1 MLGYFRTRFFVIMAG
16 IPEHLVSSLAV
27 STSSP
32 GERPRV
38 DGRRLR
44 SERTRLV
51 IIEAYLAL
59 LRREPRMPTA
69 SQIAETAGC
78 SVRSIFER
86 FADLNALTLAT
97 ADYALAQAA
106 AEATARD
113 VHADRAT
120 RIRSHVAIRA
130 AACERWL
137 PLWRVLVITQ
147 DQFDELKLRV
157 SLARQGNVARM
168 RMMYAQE
175 LALLE
180 DSVRE
185 ELLVAMAA
193 LISFES
199 WDQMRDCFQFSMEAG
214 QSAWRI
220 AIDRMLPQAS

>member
-1 MLGYFRTRFFVIMAG
+1 
-16 IPEHLVSSLAV
+16 VSTLAV
-27 STSSP
+27 SVSSP

-59 LRREPRMPTA
+59 LRREPKMPTA
-69 SQIAETAGC
+69 AQIAEVAGC

-113 VHADRAT
+113 VNADRPT

-147 DQFDELKLRV
+147 EQFAELQLRV
-157 SLARQGNVARM
+157 SLARKGNVERM
-168 RMMYAQE
+168 RLMYGPE

-180 DSVRE
+180 EKERE

-199 WDQMRDCFQFSMEAG
+199 WDQMRDCFQLSMEAA
-214 QSAWRI
+214 QSAWRL
-220 AIDRMLPQAS
+220 AIDRILPRAV